1 MVVVNGIGS
10 DLVLAGTPP
19 PPRVKYVVSKPWPPW
34 NTALEVGLF
43 SVEIFKKVVT
53 SI

>member
-10 DLVLAGTPP
+10 DPVLTETPP
-19 PPRVKYVVSKPWPPW
+19 PPRVKYVVGKPWPPW

-43 SVEIFKKVVT
+43 SVE
-53 SI
+53 S